1 MPSDEGGGM
10 ERYMTDKNKFMA
22 SSKYFTISIYTVL
35 TVLVVSLIVKAVFF
49 WDSTSKV
56 INNLLST
63 LSPFLIGILIA
74 FLINPLV
81 NWIRNTVLIKWF
93 HIRNRA
99 LNRLLAIF
107 VAYIIVLAVI
117 TLGLVYL
124 IPEIISSLNQL
135 LDQMPVWAN
144 AIIDFINGL
153 ADKYPDLNFKYIQ
166 DTINNA
172 DSTLQDI
179 VSNIIKELTT
189 RIVVTGVSIVKFI
202 FNFIVAIIVS
212 CYLLIDKKMQAR
224 SIKRMIYAF
233 FKEERASVI
242 CRNIRRS
249 ITIFSDFFDGKMI
262 DSLIMCI
269 LCFIC
274 MMIISLFGI
283 AGFSNCAL
291 LVSIIVGVT
300 NMIPYFGPFLGGIP
314 SILLLCIYSPKSGII
329 FAVLIIILQ
338 QLDGNVIGPKILGDS
353 TGLRPLWIIFAITI
367 GGWFAGVVGMLLG
380 VPCVAVISGL
390 LEESVNE
397 RLNAKGIEMPVLKNE
412 KVRKEKKQT
421 PSRFSI
427 LKKKK

>member
-1 MPSDEGGGM
+1 
-10 ERYMTDKNKFMA
+10 MTDKNKFMA

-35 TVLVVSLIVKAVFF
+35 TVLVVSLIVKTVFF